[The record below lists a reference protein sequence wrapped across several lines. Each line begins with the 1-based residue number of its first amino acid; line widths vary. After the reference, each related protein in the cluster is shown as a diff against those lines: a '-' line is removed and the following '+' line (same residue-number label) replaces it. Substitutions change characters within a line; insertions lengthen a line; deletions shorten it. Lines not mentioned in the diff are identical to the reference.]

1 MIRLQLK
8 RENPEP
14 ARLLFIWSLRPGSDF
29 AFSAALCEP
38 EEIET
43 EKSGEA
49 DLVGG
54 PGPRLGAVRPTQPAA
69 TGRLVA

>member
-8 RENPEP
+8 RENLEP

-29 AFSAALCEP
+29 AFSAALSVP

-49 DLVGG
+49 ELVGG
-54 PGPRLGAVRPTQPAA
+54 PGPRLGVVWPTQPVT